1 MFYINIFQGT
11 LMSGSITYQSF
22 GEINYIEQ
30 HKNLEHEHLL
40 CGLNL
45 MFFHVQFSYKRI
57 ICGLFYVSFK

>member
-40 CGLNL
+40 CGLNF
-45 MFFHVQFSYKRI
+45 MFFSRSIFLQKDYLWFVLRI
-57 ICGLFYVSFK
+57 I